1 MKHSDLAVDLI
12 IKSESNGSGRPYLSA
27 TVDEL
32 GRASVG
38 YGHTINGR
46 LFIVPMSAHDCI
58 DLLKEDLAK
67 WEEWVNNKIHHRSIE
82 QHQFDALLCWAFHVG
97 QGRAEAHGQEF
108 EHSLLMQFA
117 FDGKMQLAAAEFDNW
132 VLVRE
137 RPSKKLLARRQAEKY
152 LFLYG
157 SVPFAI

>member
-1 MKHSDLAVDLI
+1 MKYSDLAVDLI
-12 IKSESNGSGRPYLSA
+12 VKSESNGSGRPYLSA

-46 LFIVPMSAHDCI
+46 LFIVPMSAHECI
-58 DLLKEDLAK
+58 DLLMEDLSK
-67 WEEWVNNKIHHRSIE
+67 WQEWVAAKLVRNIE
-82 QHQFDALLCWAFHVG
+82 QHQFDALVCWAYHVG
-97 QGRAEAHGQEF
+97 QGRAQAFGQEF
-108 EHSLLMQFA
+108 EDSRLMQFA

-137 RPSKKLLARRQAEKY
+137 RPSKKLFARRQAEKY

-157 SVPFAI
+157 MVPFTI